1 MNTSH
6 ASQFGPGNLHPVGTP
21 QAHTQRTILLVMYA
35 ALAAQLAIWST
46 LAASTGL
53 AAAFTQAHRGAQAD
67 VVGGGAIW
75 LAQFTIAVV
84 LATVRYRRHCS

>member
-21 QAHTQRTILLVMYA
+21 QAHAQRTVLLVMYA

-46 LAASTGL
+46 LAARTGL

-67 VVGGGAIW
+67 VVGGAIW

-84 LATVRYRRHCS
+84 LATVSYRRHGR